1 MTRKVVVIGAGP
13 AGYVCAIRLAQL
25 GQEVTVVEKSY
36 LGGTCLNVGCIPS
49 KALIAAG
56 ALVHRI
62 GKAGTMGIT
71 ATDVQV
77 DVEKLVRP
85 KDGAMIGGVCAGVAR
100 YFGLDAT
107 LIRVIWVLVVCIGG
121 VGLLAYVICWIVIP
135 LES

>member
-25 GQEVTVVEKSY
+25 GQDVTVVEKSY

-62 GKAGTMGIT
+62 GKAGAMGIT
-71 ATDVQV
+71 NGLPGGLVPWVKIFVIHLPAIFFSSPFQ
-77 DVEKLVRP
+77 KLV
-85 KDGAMIGGVCAGVAR
+85 KDFCDLR
-100 YFGLDAT
+100 LY
-107 LIRVIWVLVVCIGG
+107 
-121 VGLLAYVICWIVIP
+121 LLQ
-135 LES
+135 